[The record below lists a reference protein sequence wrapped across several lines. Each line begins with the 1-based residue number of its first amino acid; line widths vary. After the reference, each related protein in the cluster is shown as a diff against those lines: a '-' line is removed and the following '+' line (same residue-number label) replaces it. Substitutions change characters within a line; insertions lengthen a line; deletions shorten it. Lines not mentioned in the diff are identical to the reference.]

1 MLGPLEVVDGNCA
14 LLALTPRQRSVLGML
29 LLRANRVVSTD
40 QLIEAVWGAL
50 PPRGAKVALQMGIS
64 RLRRALQPD
73 AAQPPL
79 VVTRAGGYM
88 LKVAPG
94 ALDLHQFEELAAAG
108 RQALAGGTIGDAG
121 RWLRQGLGLWRG
133 PVLAGVDVGM
143 LQHTVVARLEEA
155 RLAALEDRIEADLL
169 LSWHRQLIGELREL
183 VAEYPLRERLC
194 GQLMLALYRGGRQ
207 AEALAAFGQ
216 MRSTLVEELG
226 LEPGAELQRRQRQ
239 ILAGDPALDASPL
252 SDNAA
257 AVSPVIPASHAWP
270 VPRQLPV
277 DTATFTGREPE
288 LARLDRLL
296 GVADT
301 ATAGRIV
308 ISAIDGSGG
317 IGKSALAIHAARR
330 LTGRFPDGQLYVNLQ
345 GATVGLAPLQP
356 LEVLGRFLRALGVD
370 PDQVPA
376 RLDEAAARFR
386 SLLAGQRLLVV
397 LDNAHDAAQVVPL
410 LPASPGCGVLV
421 TSRRVLTGLDG
432 ARHLHLAVL
441 SPEEAVRLLGRL
453 AGEHRIAAE
462 PRAAGEVARLCGYLP
477 LALRIAG
484 ARLAARPGWP
494 VRALAARLTDAQRRL
509 DELELADLGVRASF
523 DVSYQALRDST
534 DVVDQ
539 AAAGVFG
546 LLGVLGGADV
556 SVPAAARLLD
566 RSEDETERVLEY
578 LVDAQLL
585 ETASPGR
592 YRMHDLLRLYA
603 REHAV
608 GQHAEDER
616 AAALTRAFEFYAAT
630 AWHTF
635 ALLRPGDHRLS
646 RTDERWTRGGLRF
659 ADTAAA
665 LAWLEAERANLVA
678 AVGQAA
684 TTNGVPGMV
693 AVQLA
698 QALFEFFW
706 IRSYWQDWMSVD
718 QTALEV
724 ARQLGDQAAKALA
737 YNDLGG
743 AHWVQGRCD
752 QALACLQEGLT
763 IFRELGDLH
772 GQAISL
778 GNLGFIHVLQRRHDQ
793 ASTCLRGSLAIYRA
807 LGDRH
812 GQGLNLDR
820 LGLVYQQQG
829 RHPEALACHQQ
840 GLAIFRE
847 LGSRD
852 AQAVCLNNLGLAHH
866 QLGQYDLALACLHE
880 ALAIFR
886 ELGNRDAQAG
896 SLAYIGLVYQRQGR
910 HADAQACHQQS
921 LSIDQELG
929 RPYGQAEALRR
940 LGVTLQALGTA

>member
-1 MLGPLEVVDGNCA
+1 
-14 LLALTPRQRSVLGML
+14 ML

-50 PPRGAKVALQMGIS
+50 PPRGAKVALQMLIS
-64 RLRRALQPD
+64 RLRRVLQPD
-73 AAQPPL
+73 AAEPPL
-79 VVTRAGGYM
+79 VVTHSGGYM
-88 LKVAPG
+88 LKVAPA

-121 RWLRQGLGLWRG
+121 RWLGQALGLWRG
-133 PVLAGVDVGM
+133 PVLTGVDVGM
-143 LQHTVVARLEEA
+143 LQHSVVARLEEA

-169 LSWHRQLIGELREL
+169 LGRHRQLAGELQEL
-183 VAEYPLRERLC
+183 VVEYPLRERLC

-207 AEALAAFGQ
+207 AEALAAYGQ
-216 MRSTLVEELG
+216 ARSTLVDELG
-226 LEPGAELQRRQRQ
+226 LEPGAELQRLQRQ
-239 ILAGDPALDASPL
+239 ILAADPTLDASPL

-257 AVSPVIPASHAWP
+257 AVGPTSPASRAWP
-270 VPRQLPV
+270 VPHQLPV
-277 DTATFTGREPE
+277 DVPTFTGREPE
-288 LARLDRLL
+288 LARLARLL
-296 GVADT
+296 EAAD
-301 ATAGRIV
+301 TAGRIV
-308 ISAIDGSGG
+308 IGAIDGIGG

-330 LTGRFPDGQLYVNLQ
+330 LAGRFPDGQLYVNLQ
-345 GATVGLAPLQP
+345 GATVGLVPLQP

-370 PDQVPA
+370 PGQVPA
-376 RLDEAAARFR
+376 QVDEAAARFR
-386 SLLAGQRLLVV
+386 SLLAGRRLLVV
-397 LDNAHDAAQVVPL
+397 LDNARDAAQVVPL

-421 TSRRVLTGLDG
+421 TSRQVLAGLDG

-441 SPEEAVRLLGRL
+441 SPEEAMRLLGRL
-453 AGEHRIAAE
+453 AGEHRTAAE
-462 PRAAGEVARLCGYLP
+462 PRAAGEVVRLCGFLP

-484 ARLAARPGWP
+484 ARLGARPGWP
-494 VRALAARLTDAQRRL
+494 VRALAARLADAQRRL

-523 DVSYQALRDST
+523 DVSYQTLSDSS
-534 DVVDQ
+534 DAIDR
-539 AAAGVFG
+539 AAAGAFG
-546 LLGVLGGADV
+546 LLGVLEGPDV
-556 SVPAAARLLD
+556 SVLAAARLLD
-566 RSEDETERVLEY
+566 RSEDETERVLERM
-578 LVDAQLL
+578 VDAQLL

-603 REHAV
+603 REHAM
-608 GQHAEDER
+608 GQHAEGER
-616 AAALTRAFEFYAAT
+616 AAALTRAFGFYAAT

-635 ALLRPGDHRLS
+635 ALLRPGDYRLS
-646 RTDERWTRGGLRF
+646 RADERWTQGGLRF

-684 TTNGVPGMV
+684 TTNDVPGVV

-706 IRSYWQDWMSVD
+706 IRGYWQDWMSVD

-724 ARQLGDQAAKALA
+724 ARQMSDRAAEAQA

-743 AHWVQGRCD
+743 AYGVQGRCD

-763 IFRELGDLH
+763 IFRELGDAY
-772 GQAISL
+772 GQATSL
-778 GNLGFIHVLQRRHDQ
+778 GNLGIIHLLQERYDQ
-793 ASTCLRGSLAIYRA
+793 ASTRLRESLAIYRE

-812 GQGLNLDR
+812 GQGLDLDR
-820 LGLVYQQQG
+820 LGLAHQSQG

-847 LGSRD
+847 LGHRD
-852 AQAVCLNNLGLAHH
+852 AQAIYLENLGLAHYR
-866 QLGQYDLALACLHE
+866 LGQYDQALACLRE
-880 ALAIFR
+880 GLTISR
-886 ELGNRDAQAG
+886 ELGNRAAQVE

-921 LSIDQELG
+921 LSIFQEMG
-929 RPYGQAEALRR
+929 RPYGHAEAMRGLAWPCRR
-940 LGVTLQALGTA
+940 SA